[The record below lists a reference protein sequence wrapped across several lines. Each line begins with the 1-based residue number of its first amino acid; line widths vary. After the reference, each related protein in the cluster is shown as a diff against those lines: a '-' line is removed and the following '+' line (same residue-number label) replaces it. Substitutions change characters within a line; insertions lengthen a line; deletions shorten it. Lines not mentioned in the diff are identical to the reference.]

1 MNPYAAGVLV
11 LATHLWLFSAG
22 GWRRWPA
29 IVAVLVGLAPIV
41 LVAVYYGFALD
52 LGPLGLAWGA
62 ALAAGSGSGLCS
74 TLLLGG
80 VLAALAGTIRVLFA
94 RRRLARD
101 ETPSGAGIKTRGPVS
116 YAGPGSLGGTE
127 SALRR

>member
-1 MNPYAAGVLV
+1 MAL
-11 LATHLWLFSAG
+11 L
-22 GWRRWPA
+22 RRR
-29 IVAVLVGLAPIV
+29 LAP
-41 LVAVYYGFALD
+41 LAGDRRRAGRPARRSCWSPSTTAFALD
-52 LGPLGLAWGA
+52 LGPLGLGWGA
-62 ALAAGSGSGLCS
+62 ALAAGTGSGLYS